1 MKTDACQFCY
11 SEHYSIK
18 TGGIYE
24 KSNICSGGGNSEYSS
39 LKNRIRLRD
48 KVKMMFMFV
57 LFALIWNCIPVTASV
72 TDNLRSAAAEILGA
86 VDASV
91 GSSYENASTNAKIN
105 YLEGE
110 IQDLKELIA
119 DMETVIETAG
129 IE

>member
-1 MKTDACQFCY
+1 MKFKR
-11 SEHYSIK
+11 IFVR
-18 TGGIYE
+18 
-24 KSNICSGGGNSEYSS
+24 GGNSDYSS

-57 LFALIWNCIPVTASV
+57 LFALIWNCIPVTAGV
-72 TDNLRSAAAEILGA
+72 TDNLRSTAAEILGA

-119 DMETVIETAG
+119 DMKTVIETAG